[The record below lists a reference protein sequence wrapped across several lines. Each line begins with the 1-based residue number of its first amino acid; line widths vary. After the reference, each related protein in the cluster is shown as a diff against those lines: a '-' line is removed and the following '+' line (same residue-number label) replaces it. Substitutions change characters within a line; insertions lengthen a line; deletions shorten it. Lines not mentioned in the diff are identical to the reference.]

1 MTNKELKNCIEKVW
15 ECRNICQKT
24 LFDHCLKKGGKH
36 INIEH
41 VKLMTDCI
49 QICQIAADFMTRNSE
64 MHDTICD
71 ACAEIAMPA
80 PNHALKLILKKWMNV
95 RKPAKCALIAA
106 VKFRR

>member
-41 VKLMTDCI
+41 VKLMTD
-49 QICQIAADFMTRNSE
+49 
-64 MHDTICD
+64 
-71 ACAEIAMPA
+71 
-80 PNHALKLILKKWMNV
+80 
-95 RKPAKCALIAA
+95 
-106 VKFRR
+106 